1 MSETSSSRRPG
12 LRSLPGQ
19 ISTLVFAASLVAC
32 LVVTFVSTHTIRSFL
47 REKIDQKFPR
57 ILRTSGQQIELWY
70 AQRELDL
77 EVFARSQVLVQNLG
91 SRPAEAGALREIA
104 AYLEYVLGRSPVYA
118 GFLVLDAK
126 GDPVGAVGEPLR
138 SDWLLSSPAS
148 ERATTHPLV
157 FVEGERV
164 QALSIEIRGADGAAA
179 GSFHARLD
187 PRALDRLL
195 RDPRLAESG
204 DLYLVGARGE
214 LVTPASAGA
223 PGTRLG
229 RALPAPADVPVVE
242 ELVSETGERIV
253 ACAAP
258 LGRFGWTLVVEER
271 SDSAFAPVT
280 GVLRRSV
287 VLNLTTVACLSL
299 VAFSVAAW
307 RVRPLDQL
315 ARAAGRIAQGEL
327 EVAIPPSSSGDE
339 IGTLTR
345 AFQEMIG
352 RLAAHR
358 AVLERQQ
365 EEIEEANG
373 RLRLQNDE
381 LQRMNEA
388 LGQLSITDGLTK
400 LHNHR
405 YFQDEL
411 PREVKRS
418 QRTGAPL
425 SLVLVDIDD
434 FKKLN
439 DSLGHAAGDTVLA
452 HIASVMQQAIRDT
465 DLLARYGGE
474 EFVLLAPQ
482 TDLSGACRLAEK
494 LRRDIAENPPPVV
507 GPQGSIRVTV
517 SMGVA
522 QLRSSA
528 RQLFD
533 EADRALYRAKQSGK
547 DCLCLAEPE
556 VLPEADGS
564 PARSA

>member
-1 MSETSSSRRPG
+1 MSETGSSRRPG

-19 ISTLVFAASLVAC
+19 ISTLVFVASLVAC

-57 ILRTSGQQIELWY
+57 IVRTSGQQIELWY

-91 SRPAEAGALREIA
+91 PRRPLDAVARREIA
-104 AYLEYVLGRSPVYA
+104 AYLEYVLGRSPVYS

-126 GDPVGAVGEPLR
+126 RAAVGAVGESLH
-138 SDWLLSSPAS
+138 SDWIPASSAS
-148 ERATTHPLV
+148 ERAVTHRLV

-164 QALSIEIRGADGAAA
+164 QALSIQIRDAEGAAL

-187 PRALDRLL
+187 PTALDQLL

-204 DLYLVGARGE
+204 DLYLVGAQGE
-214 LVTPASAGA
+214 LVTPARAGA
-223 PGTRLG
+223 PGARLE
-229 RALPAPADVPVVE
+229 RALPAAAEAPVVE
-242 ELVSETGERIV
+242 EVESVTGERIV
-253 ACAAP
+253 VCAAP

-271 SDSAFAPVT
+271 SDSAFAPVI

-287 VLNLTTVACLSL
+287 LLNLATVACLSL

-327 EVAIPPSSSGDE
+327 DVAIPPSSIGDE
-339 IGTLTR
+339 IGTLSR

-352 RLAAHR
+352 RIAAHR

-365 EEIEEANG
+365 QEIEEANG

-452 HIASVMQQAIRDT
+452 HIASVMQRAIRDT

-482 TDLSGACRLAEK
+482 TDLSGACQLAEK
-494 LRRDIAENPPPVV
+494 LRRDIAANPPPVV

-522 QLRSSA
+522 QRRSSA

-547 DCLCLAEPE
+547 DCMCLAEPD
-556 VLPEADGS
+556 AGI
-564 PARSA
+564 AG